1 MENLLKRQLAQIK
14 ARARLLAGLAG
25 PEEEMVARGGVATAE
40 ASPPAS
46 ENPDPDPSLASPAPS
61 GAASA
66 APLHP
71 NPVIEAA
78 IRSGAVTRGA
88 DMPIVTR
95 LRRGPWW
102 WRRRV
107 IHDESRG
114 HYSRFEGE
122 FQEML
127 SSVLTGEPLPI
138 EYAVPGEPRLM
149 EDSNYYLVQFTGPEV
164 DTGSVTEAERFAK
177 LAVWPASATRTV
189 LAPRRATVE
198 VIQAVCEAPVSP
210 ERVLFLDIE
219 TAGLSA
225 NTYLFLV
232 GMMYAN
238 GNGFH
243 VEQVFARDYTE
254 EKGVLLHVYETM
266 QRFDTIVTYNGA
278 SFDIP
283 FIRTRMAVHRI
294 PELPPVGSVDLLH
307 ASRRVFREVL
317 PNCRL
322 VTVEKH
328 LRGAGRVDDI
338 PSRFIP
344 RAYHEFV
351 RTKDARI
358 MRNVAYH
365 NRMDLFTMAV
375 ILNHLG
381 EPVATVSAAI
391 DVGPAAT
398 SPASISNATQ

>member
-1 MENLLKRQLAQIK
+1 MDNLLRRQLAQIK
-14 ARARLLAGLAG
+14 ARARMLAGLAG
-25 PEEEMVARGGVATAE
+25 PDEEAVARGGE
-40 ASPPAS
+40 GPAADQTLS
-46 ENPDPDPSLASPAPS
+46 GNPETGDPSRISAAAPA
-61 GAASA
+61 AAST

-71 NPVIEAA
+71 NPTIDAA
-78 IRSGAVTRGA
+78 LRSGAVTRGA
-88 DMPIVTR
+88 DMPVVTR

-102 WRRRV
+102 WRRRFV
-107 IHDESRG
+107 REESRTN
-114 HYSRFEGE
+114 YSRYEGE

-127 SSVLTGEPLPI
+127 SSMLTGEPESI
-138 EYAVPGEPRLM
+138 DSAVPGEARAM
-149 EDSNYYLVQFTGPEV
+149 EDSNYYLVQFSGSEVDAMSPTESTRFARLSAWPEV
-164 DTGSVTEAERFAK
+164 T
-177 LAVWPASATRTV
+177 TRTV
-189 LAPRRATVE
+189 LAPRRAASDA
-198 VIQAVCEAPVSP
+198 IQAVHAAPVSP

-225 NTYLFLV
+225 NTYLFLI
-232 GMMYAN
+232 GLMYAN

-266 QRFDTIVTYNGA
+266 SRFDTIVTYNGA
-278 SFDIP
+278 TFDIP

-307 ASRRVFREVL
+307 ASRRVFRQTL

-328 LRGAGRVDDI
+328 LRGTGREGDI

-381 EPVATVSAAI
+381 DPVVAPHIVLPPG
-391 DVGPAAT
+391 DG
-398 SPASISNATQ
+398 TQSVM

>member
-1 MENLLKRQLAQIK
+1 M
-14 ARARLLAGLAG
+14 LAGMAG
-25 PEEEMVARGGVATAE
+25 LEEEAFARGEAPDNGNGATL
-40 ASPPAS
+40 S
-46 ENPDPDPSLASPAPS
+46 ENPDTDPSLSPKS
-61 GAASA
+61 VTVAAST
-66 APLHP
+66 APLHA
-71 NPVIEAA
+71 NPAIDAA
-78 IRSGAVTRGA
+78 LRSGAVTRGA

-102 WRRRV
+102 WRRRF
-107 IHDESRG
+107 IPDEQRT
-114 HYSRFEGE
+114 HYSRFESE

-127 SSVLTGEPLPI
+127 SSVLTGEPQSI
-138 EYAVPGEPRLM
+138 ENAVPGDARAV
-149 EDSNYYLVQFTGPEV
+149 EDSNFYLVQFTGADVDAASPLESTRFSTLSRWPEV
-164 DTGSVTEAERFAK
+164 
-177 LAVWPASATRTV
+177 ATRTV
-189 LAPRRATVE
+189 LAPRRATAD
-198 VIQAVCEAPVSP
+198 VIQSVHEAPVTP

-254 EKGVLLHVYETM
+254 EKGVLLHVHETM
-266 QRFDTIVTYNGA
+266 SRFDTIVTYNGA
-278 SFDIP
+278 TFDIP

-307 ASRRVFREVL
+307 ASRRVFREKL

-328 LRGAGRVDDI
+328 LRGAGREGDI

-351 RTKDARI
+351 RSKDARI

-381 EPVATVSAAI
+381 
-391 DVGPAAT
+391 DLPAAT
-398 SPASISNATQ
+398 PPSPDAPPPDFPSTSVNIAN

>member
-1 MENLLKRQLAQIK
+1 M
-14 ARARLLAGLAG
+14 LAGLAG
-25 PEEEMVARGGVATAE
+25 PEEEAVARGDAPPDGGPAT
-40 ASPPAS
+40 AS
-46 ENPDPDPSLASPAPS
+46 ENPDDPSLSPGVTAR
-61 GAASA
+61 AAST

-71 NPVIEAA
+71 NPAIDAA
-78 IRSGAVTRGA
+78 LRSGAVTRGA

-102 WRRRV
+102 WRRRFF
-107 IHDESRG
+107 HDEQRT

-127 SSVLTGEPLPI
+127 SSVLTGEPQPI
-138 EYAVPGEPRLM
+138 ENAVPGEARLV

-164 DTGSVTEAERFAK
+164 DTASVPEAARFEK
-177 LAVWPASATRTV
+177 LARWPDVATRTV
-189 LAPRRATVE
+189 LAPRRAGADAIQTVH
-198 VIQAVCEAPVSP
+198 EAPVSP
-210 ERVLFLDIE
+210 GRVLFLDIE

-254 EKGVLLHVYETM
+254 EKGVLLHVHETM
-266 QRFDTIVTYNGA
+266 GRFDTIVTYNGA

-307 ASRRVFREVL
+307 ASRRVFREKL

-322 VTVEKH
+322 VTVEKY
-328 LRGAGRVDDI
+328 LRGAGREGDI

-375 ILNHLG
+375 ILNHLS
-381 EPVATVSAAI
+381 EPPV
-391 DVGPAAT
+391 PA
-398 SPASISNATQ
+398 PASIITQAEATIPSPIPDTSL